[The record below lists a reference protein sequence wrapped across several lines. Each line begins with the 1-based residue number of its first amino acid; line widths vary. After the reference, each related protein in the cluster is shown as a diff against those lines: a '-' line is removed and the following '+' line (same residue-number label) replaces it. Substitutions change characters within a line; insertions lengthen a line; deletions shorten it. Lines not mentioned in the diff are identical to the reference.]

1 MSTMPHWLA
10 KTPEMVAMDRW
21 FSDDLVNRYNAA
33 ITSVEASKNA
43 NVLPGAS
50 AALNDA
56 VTKSTFPDGAAGVFG
71 AFRHLGTDWLNPTN
85 PSSGGRF
92 WPHVP
97 TFLIITW
104 LQEGVLTA
112 ARKGLGW
119 TAIENR
125 GERPQDLFKSEIDD
139 SQLDRSDLEGER
151 PLVTSWVCTAPAGTG
166 SIEVD
171 AIRGPTVVE
180 LVIATPQPQ
189 LLQSRISK
197 AVRAIID
204 QQWITLHGGTD
215 TINQVE
221 HDDFVDPEA

>member
-1 MSTMPHWLA
+1 RHLRSHRRRDAPAGVWRVAGNLRSHGRPSRRGGTMSTMPHWLA

-50 AALNDA
+50 AAMNDA

-97 TFLIITW
+97 TFLILTW
-104 LQEGVLTA
+104 PQEGVPTA
-112 ARKGLGW
+112 ARNGLGW
-119 TAIENR
+119 TGIGNR
-125 GERPQDLFKSEIDD
+125 GARPQ
-139 SQLDRSDLEGER
+139 G
-151 PLVTSWVCTAPAGTG
+151 LV
-166 SIEVD
+166 
-171 AIRGPTVVE
+171 
-180 LVIATPQPQ
+180 
-189 LLQSRISK
+189 
-197 AVRAIID
+197 
-204 QQWITLHGGTD
+204 
-215 TINQVE
+215 
-221 HDDFVDPEA
+221 